1 MYYRQQYSCTRA
13 PSLQRLQAEGDRL
26 DQDALHEWAGSC
38 QKKTFRSFD
47 CSRRQRVQK
56 RCAAAISGNS
66 EVGEKYLNA
75 DASKA
80 QRPRNGS
87 WNYKVVPS
95 RELRPAQS
103 CAPSCCAMGNSAQLS
118 ADTECETCYR
128 GHIGIKLVQQAV
140 NRQRSCASSSWG
152 DGFGRAAWTFPIS
165 IFTVSITC

>member
-1 MYYRQQYSCTRA
+1 MSF
-13 PSLQRLQAEGDRL
+13 S
-26 DQDALHEWAGSC
+26 W

-56 RCAAAISGNS
+56 RCAAAILGNS

-80 QRPRNGS
+80 QHPRNGP
-87 WNYKVVPS
+87 WNYKVAPS
-95 RELRPAQS
+95 RELRPSSELRAFLLRDGQF
-103 CAPSCCAMGNSAQLS
+103 S

-140 NRQRSCASSSWG
+140 NRQRSYASSSWG
-152 DGFGRAAWTFPIS
+152 DGFGRAVWTFPIS